1 MPYEA
6 ENWHALS
13 HEQYSSKYCVLDNYQ
28 CVFGSWDRVFP
39 NAVGIGGISPPL
51 AKNLL
56 IPSFPGKIPPT
67 KFLFPSYQRLI
78 PPTTEQFSC
87 YNPIKTSFL
96 AVVIAPIPFLF

>member
-1 MPYEA
+1 MPYEV

-39 NAVGIGGISPPL
+39 NAGGIGGISPPL

-78 PPTTEQFSC
+78 SPTTEQFSC